1 MDRGTASAL
10 VRVRDDRPM
19 VQCKMRIL
27 LTAFEPYAQ
36 WSTNASWLALVEM
49 LRVRPPSGTLVT
61 RRYPVDFR
69 RMQSALYKDLAQ
81 GFDAVLHLGQAPGS
95 AALRLE
101 AIALNA
107 GQAIAE
113 SGAGMERLVPD
124 GPEAYRT
131 RMPLERWLG
140 QLHQQQIPAQVS
152 YHAGTYLCN
161 AVMYL
166 THHWVAQS
174 DRPIPVGFVHLPLA
188 TQQVVP
194 LSAPEPSLPV
204 ETLASALS
212 IILSDMENMTETDAL
227 FVA

>member
-1 MDRGTASAL
+1 
-10 VRVRDDRPM
+10 
-19 VQCKMRIL
+19 MRIL

-36 WSTNASWLALVEM
+36 WPTNSSWLTLVEL
-49 LRVRPPSGTLVT
+49 LRVRPPNGSLVT

-81 GFDAVLHLGQAPGS
+81 GFDAVLHLGQSPGS
-95 AALRLE
+95 AAIRLE

-107 GQAIAE
+107 GEAIVE
-113 SGAGMERLVPD
+113 SGTSLARLIPD

-131 RMPLERWLG
+131 RMPLDRWSRGL
-140 QLHQQQIPAQVS
+140 QDQSIPAQIS

-166 THHWVAQS
+166 SHHWVAQT

-188 TQQVVP
+188 TSQVVQ
-194 LSAPEPSLPV
+194 SSTPEPSLPV

-212 IILSDMENMTETDAL
+212 VILSDIENMSETDAL